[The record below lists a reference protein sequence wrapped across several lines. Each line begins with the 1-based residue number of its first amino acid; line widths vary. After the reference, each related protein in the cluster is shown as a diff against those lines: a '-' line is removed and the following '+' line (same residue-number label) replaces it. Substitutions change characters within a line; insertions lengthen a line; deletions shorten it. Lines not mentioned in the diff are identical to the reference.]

1 MVLDS
6 GPIIKRLF
14 TTLVVSFGMTSSS
27 ASTVSD
33 SLPVCSIERLP
44 TPLSS
49 TASKPLTFLDSCVSF
64 AGLFVLPF
72 ALWVLVLCE
81 EVTCEVEEVPPLDL
95 DAEDV
100 AVEMLPSSYV
110 RFKVPPLILCAE
122 WVFSPTVSSTCRSPF
137 EPISQSSD
145 LPLRL

>member
-6 GPIIKRLF
+6 GPRIKRLF
-14 TTLVVSFGMTSSS
+14 TTLVVSFGMISSS

-33 SLPVCSIERLP
+33 SLPVCSIERLS

-64 AGLFVLPF
+64 AGSFGLP
-72 ALWVLVLCE
+72 LDSWVLVFCE

-95 DAEDV
+95 DDEDV
-100 AVEMLPSSYV
+100 TVEMLPS
-110 RFKVPPLILCAE
+110 L
-122 WVFSPTVSSTCRSPF
+122 
-137 EPISQSSD
+137 
-145 LPLRL
+145 

>member
-14 TTLVVSFGMTSSS
+14 TTLVVSFGMTAFS

-49 TASKPLTFLDSCVSF
+49 TSLKPLTFLDSFVTLEGS
-64 AGLFVLPF
+64 FVLP
-72 ALWVLVLCE
+72 LDSWVLVLCE
-81 EVTCEVEEVPPLDL
+81 DVTCEEDELPFPVDL
-95 DAEDV
+95 DDEDV
-100 AVEMLPSSYV
+100 TAEMLPS
-110 RFKVPPLILCAE
+110 L
-122 WVFSPTVSSTCRSPF
+122 
-137 EPISQSSD
+137 
-145 LPLRL
+145 

>member
-6 GPIIKRLF
+6 GPMIKRLF
-14 TTLVVSFGMTSSS
+14 TTLVVSFGMMSSS

-64 AGLFVLPF
+64 AGEVQDASADALYRVGVLTDGEF
-72 ALWVLVLCE
+72 
-81 EVTCEVEEVPPLDL
+81 DL
-95 DAEDV
+95 QITVRANL
-100 AVEMLPSSYV
+100 AVERPSS
-110 RFKVPPLILCAE
+110 
-122 WVFSPTVSSTCRSPF
+122 
-137 EPISQSSD
+137 
-145 LPLRL
+145 

>member
-6 GPIIKRLF
+6 GPRIKRLF

-49 TASKPLTFLDSCVSF
+49 TSLNPLTFLDSCVSF
-64 AGLFVLPF
+64 AGSFGLP
-72 ALWVLVLCE
+72 LDSWVFVLCE
-81 EVTCEVEEVPPLDL
+81 EVTCEVDELPPLLAL
-95 DAEDV
+95 DDEAV
-100 AVEMLPSSYV
+100 KVEMLPS
-110 RFKVPPLILCAE
+110 L
-122 WVFSPTVSSTCRSPF
+122 
-137 EPISQSSD
+137 
-145 LPLRL
+145 